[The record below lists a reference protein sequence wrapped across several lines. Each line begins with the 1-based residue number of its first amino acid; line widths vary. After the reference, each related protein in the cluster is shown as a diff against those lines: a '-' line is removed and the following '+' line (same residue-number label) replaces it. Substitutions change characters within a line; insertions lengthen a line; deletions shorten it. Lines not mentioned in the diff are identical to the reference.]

1 LSGNVFTA
9 LLGIERHSQTS
20 SFRWKIKIMTTPTED
35 QLSIGDAA
43 NAPRRA
49 TIGGETIEEHSLP
62 DRIAYEKFAGGQVN
76 AANPERAIRRVQF
89 RHARPGT

>member
-1 LSGNVFTA
+1 
-9 LLGIERHSQTS
+9 
-20 SFRWKIKIMTTPTED
+20 MTTPNED
-35 QLSIGDAA
+35 QLSIDDAA

-62 DRIAYEKFAGGQVN
+62 DRIAYARFAAGQVN
-76 AANPERAIRRVQF
+76 ASNPERSIRRVQF